1 MLKTHEEWEDQY
13 SHPCLLL
20 AKMNCGLSERFKFF
34 CCKKEENKQ
43 KEQKATLAGQG
54 LGLCIKIPFL
64 LLIPLSKFKSN

>member
-1 MLKTHEEWEDQY
+1 
-13 SHPCLLL
+13 
-20 AKMNCGLSERFKFF
+20 MNCGLSERFKFF